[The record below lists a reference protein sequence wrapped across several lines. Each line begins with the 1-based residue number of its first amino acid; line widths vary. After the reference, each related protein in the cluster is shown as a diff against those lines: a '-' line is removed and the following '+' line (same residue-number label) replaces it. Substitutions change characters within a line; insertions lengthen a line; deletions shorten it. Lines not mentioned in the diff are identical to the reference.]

1 MSLKNNKLVN
11 YFKKSYQELEKVTW
25 LTKKQMIQSS
35 ILVITISMVIV
46 FFIAL
51 IDYLFNK
58 GYIYLID
65 NFSK

>member
-1 MSLKNNKLVN
+1 MSLKNNKLTN
-11 YFKKSYQELEKVTW
+11 YFRKSYQELEKVTW
-25 LTKKQMIQSS
+25 LTRKQMIKSS
-35 ILVITISMVIV
+35 ILVITVSIVIAA
-46 FFIAL
+46 FIAA